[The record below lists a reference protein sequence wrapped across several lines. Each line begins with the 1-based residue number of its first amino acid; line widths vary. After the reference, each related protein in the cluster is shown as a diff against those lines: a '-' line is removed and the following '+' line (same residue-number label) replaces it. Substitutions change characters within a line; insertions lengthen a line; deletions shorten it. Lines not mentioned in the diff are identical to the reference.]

1 MDLPRWLKVASARW
15 TAGPFK
21 KALKNTY
28 LRLQPYDG
36 PALFPT
42 RGPSHCAL
50 IAEVAKNAGGHHATL
65 RTEESYSLPLPES
78 DNPAI
83 INFLTYHASGEHP
96 PITVSE
102 IPGGRTYA
110 NGVVMSPDG
119 STLARDVSLDYT
131 HPFESHYLLNRP
143 IHRSQSLTGRVLS
156 VASWQTH
163 SYYHWLL
170 DELPRHLLPDLP
182 DFDHVVCSRETR
194 AYRAAIEHLGLDK
207 KPIIFLDRIKHY
219 QCDVLIVP
227 SYVATTGLPSAYL
240 VERLNQA
247 VEPLIKDST
256 SYPEKVFISRQSAG
270 LRRIVNEDALFHK
283 LEPYGFTKVRLE
295 DFSWSDQINLF
306 YHAREI
312 ISPHGAGLANLVFC
326 AQKPLVLELFNA
338 NYMHWCFWQLATLV
352 GAKYHPLVFP
362 KVDQV
367 QQIPSA
373 GASDIEIENLSEVIA
388 FYRHLKD

>member
-21 KALKNTY
+21 KGLKNAY

-36 PALFPT
+36 PTLFPT
-42 RGPSHCAL
+42 RGPSRCAL
-50 IAEVAKNAGGHHATL
+50 VSEVAMAAGGHHTTL
-65 RTEESYSLPLPES
+65 RAGETYSLPLPES

-83 INFLTYHASGEHP
+83 IDFLTYHAIGEYP

-119 STLARDVSLDYT
+119 TTLARDVSLDYT

-143 IHRSQSLTGRVLS
+143 IHRSQPLKGRVLS

-170 DELPRHLLPDLP
+170 DELPRYLLPNLP
-182 DFDHVVCSRETR
+182 DYDQVVCSRETR
-194 AYRAAIEHLGLDK
+194 TYRAAIEHLGLDK
-207 KPIIFLDRIKHY
+207 KPIVFLDHIKHY
-219 QCDVLIVP
+219 QCDVLLVP
-227 SYVATTGLPSAYL
+227 SYVATTGQPSPYL
-240 VERLNQA
+240 VERITQA
-247 VEPLIKDST
+247 VAPLIKSSA
-256 SYPEKVFISRQSAG
+256 SYPEKIFISRQSAG
-270 LRRIVNEDALFHK
+270 LRRIVNEDALFQG
-283 LEPYGFTKVRLE
+283 LESYGFTRVRLE
-295 DFSWSDQINLF
+295 ALSWTDQINLF

-326 AQKPLVLELFNA
+326 AQKPLVIELFNA
-338 NYMHWCFWQLATLV
+338 SYMHWCFWHLSMLV
-352 GAKYHPLVFP
+352 GASYYPFVFP
-362 KVDQV
+362 KADQV
-367 QQIPSA
+367 RQMSSA
-373 GASDIEIENLSEVIA
+373 GALDIEIDSLPDFIAMYQSLSS
-388 FYRHLKD
+388 